1 MLNLLPL
8 EEKKRVRKEYR
19 FRLVLVIAL
28 FFLALGAI
36 AVVTLLPAYILEKA
50 QLAEWSS
57 QTEVGSSSTVSQA
70 ITPSESKVKELIPY
84 LSTRITAMN
93 GTPKVSEIINRILN
107 KKSSTLIITT
117 IRWNPEGVGIVGIAK
132 TRNDLIAFYKALKED
147 IFFKEVIFPID
158 DIAKSTNNDF
168 TIELKFK

>member
-1 MLNLLPL
+1 
-8 EEKKRVRKEYR
+8 
-19 FRLVLVIAL
+19 
-28 FFLALGAI
+28 
-36 AVVTLLPAYILEKA
+36 
-50 QLAEWSS
+50 
-57 QTEVGSSSTVSQA
+57 
-70 ITPSESKVKELIPY
+70 
-84 LSTRITAMN
+84 MN